1 MYELKESGRSITAT
15 MRERATLR
23 LSMQT
28 GTETV
33 TRQAARLWRWY
44 DTANDRRTKAEKRE
58 TTGGSVKEVVRV
70 GTLDTGYMSKRRE
83 VVSCECENEV
93 KQVIEE
99 GKKGIN

>member
-15 MRERATLR
+15 MREGATLR
-23 LSMQT
+23 LSMKT

-44 DTANDRRTKAEKRE
+44 DTANDRRTTAEKRE

-70 GTLDTGYMSKRRE
+70 GTLDTGYMSKWRE
-83 VVSCECENEV
+83 IVSV
-93 KQVIEE
+93 KTRETSKR
-99 GKKGIN
+99 GGSKG